1 MRFMIDDEIVE
12 INFDIYEKILFEV
25 YDNSSP
31 KLGNLLEQKI
41 GLELL
46 GSDYEDEG
54 FPILKFKI
62 VDKDQWFLARIKFG
76 I

>member
-12 INFDIYEKILFEV
+12 INFDIYEKIIFEV

-31 KLGNLLEQKI
+31 KLSNLLEQKI

-46 GSDYEDEG
+46 GTDYEDEG
-54 FPILKFKI
+54 FPIVKFKVI
-62 VDKDQWFLARIKFG
+62 DKDLWFLARIKFG